1 MAELPVLKMQR
12 DLGSFP
18 LPPALRAKLIACG
31 FQSAEDVTAVRASE
45 LSKEVGISKE
55 EALEVLQIVRCR
67 SSGEESQQS
76 DGLPSFRKC
85 TALEL
90 LEEEHA
96 QGSIITF
103 SSALDEVLGG
113 GVPVAKIMEICGA
126 PGVGKTQLSIQL
138 VVDAQIP
145 ECFGGLGG
153 ESVYIDTE
161 GSFVVE
167 RVAEVAQ
174 AAIHHCH
181 LIAESGQDEAQREAV
196 KEFTVSSILSRIYY
210 FRCRDYVELLAQAH
224 LLDDFL
230 AEHRKV
236 RLVVIDSIAFPFR
249 HDLED
254 LSLRTRLL
262 NGLAQQLITRAN
274 DHKVA
279 VVLTNQMTTRFGET
293 QSTLVPALGESWG
306 HAATARLI
314 LHWEGKL
321 RFASLYKSP
330 TQKEAT
336 VPYQITSQGFRDVQ
350 PPEPSSSSSANPR
363 KRPRTDDQD
372 GR

>member
-1 MAELPVLKMQR
+1 MQR

-31 FQSAEDVTAVRASE
+31 FQSPEDVAAVRATE

-55 EALEVLQIVRCR
+55 EALEVLQIVRRKSC
-67 SSGEESQQS
+67 GEESQQNA
-76 DGLPSFRKC
+76 GLPTFRKC

-90 LEEEHA
+90 LREEHA
-96 QGSIITF
+96 QGSIVTF
-103 SSALDEVLGG
+103 SSALDEILGG
-113 GVPVAKIMEICGA
+113 GVPVAKVTEICGA
-126 PGVGKTQLSIQL
+126 PGIGKTQLSIQL

-145 ECFGGLGG
+145 ECFGGQGG
-153 ESVYIDTE
+153 ESVFIDTE
-161 GSFVVE
+161 GSFIVE
-167 RVAEVAQ
+167 RVAAVAQ
-174 AAIHHCH
+174 AAVHHCH

-196 KEFTVSSILSRIYY
+196 EEFSVSSILSRIYY
-210 FRCRDYVELLAQAH
+210 FRCHDYVELLAQAH

-230 AEHRKV
+230 AEHHKV
-236 RLVVIDSIAFPFR
+236 RIVVIDSIAFPFR
-249 HDLED
+249 HHLED

-262 NGLAQQLITRAN
+262 NGLAQQLITMAN
-274 DHKVA
+274 KHSVA
-279 VVLTNQMTTRFGET
+279 VVLTNQMTTRFGEA
-293 QSTLVPALGESWG
+293 QSSLVPALGESWG
-306 HAATARLI
+306 HAATIRLI
-314 LHWEGKL
+314 LRWEGKL

-336 VPYQITSQGFRDVQ
+336 VPFQITSLGFRDVQ
-350 PPEPSSSSSANPR
+350 SLEAPSTSPANPR